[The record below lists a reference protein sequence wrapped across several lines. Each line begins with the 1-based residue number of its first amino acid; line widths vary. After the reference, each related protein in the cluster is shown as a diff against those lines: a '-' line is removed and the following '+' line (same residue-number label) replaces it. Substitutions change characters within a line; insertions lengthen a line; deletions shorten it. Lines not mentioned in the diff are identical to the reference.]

1 VTGISTVAVAAA
13 LSRMRVSVVAF
24 KIHLLLLDSKSLF
37 LETLETDTPIPK
49 EEEEAV
55 FLTKPE
61 QIRERFGQ
69 SLFLLKLI
77 RDFDI
82 NNSNS
87 NEKKKRKKE
96 SSESDSN

>member
-13 LSRMRVSVVAF
+13 LSRMRESVVAF

-49 EEEEAV
+49 EEEEAA

-61 QIRERFGQ
+61 QSRERFGQ
-69 SLFLLKLI
+69 SLFLLKLTSGF
-77 RDFDI
+77 RY
-82 NNSNS
+82 
-87 NEKKKRKKE
+87 K
-96 SSESDSN
+96 

>member
-37 LETLETDTPIPK
+37 LEADTPIPK
-49 EEEEAV
+49 EEEEAA

-61 QIRERFGQ
+61 QSRERFGQ
-69 SLFLLKLI
+69 SLFLLKLTSGF
-77 RDFDI
+77 RY
-82 NNSNS
+82 
-87 NEKKKRKKE
+87 K
-96 SSESDSN
+96 

>member
-13 LSRMRVSVVAF
+13 LSRMRESVVAF

-49 EEEEAV
+49 EEEEAA

-61 QIRERFGQ
+61 QSKERFGQ
-69 SLFLLKLI
+69 SLFLLKLTSGF
-77 RDFDI
+77 RY
-82 NNSNS
+82 
-87 NEKKKRKKE
+87 K
-96 SSESDSN
+96 